1 VAVHTTEFNL
11 SSDDD
16 TVDHANTVIFRRRDI
31 ERLARRLVA
40 AGHTVL
46 PLNFNVGDEALDRY
60 LDVAP
65 YRPDRHLRLRL
76 GRYAA
81 TSVGLVA
88 LRGAD

>member
-1 VAVHTTEFNL
+1 
-11 SSDDD
+11 
-16 TVDHANTVIFRRRDI
+16 VIFRRRDI
-31 ERLARRLVA
+31 ERLVRRLVDEGFEVA
-40 AGHTVL
+40 
-46 PLNFNVGDEALDRY
+46 PLNLSPGDEALDRY
-60 LDVAP
+60 IDVAP